1 MIIPD
6 KNSYSI
12 SFVKDQDYRYEL
24 QIIDDTDTICC
35 SFKIPISL
43 IDEILMFISEKSI
56 YGFTR
61 DYPVVTI
68 DVPLSSLVYKYTI
81 IMFNE
86 QEFMIIKQLD
96 LTTHRTVNE
105 YYIRYENI

>member
-6 KNSYSI
+6 KNSYSL
-12 SFVKDQDYRYEL
+12 SFAKDQNYRYEI

-43 IDEILMFISEKSI
+43 VDEILMYISEKYT
-56 YGFTR
+56 YGFTK
-61 DYPVVTI
+61 DYSVVTI
-68 DVPLSSLVYKYTI
+68 DVPLSSLIYKYTI
-81 IMFNE
+81 ILFND
-86 QEFMIIKQLD
+86 QEYMVIKQID
-96 LTTHRTVNE
+96 LTTHKTVNE